1 MIIEALLNLIF
12 GLLKLVFGWLELPAF
27 PEALTS
33 SINQF
38 FDLIF
43 QNLTLL
49 GFFIRPSTITICVPV
64 LILIINFERIY
75 KFTMWLLRKIPFIN
89 IQ

>member
-49 GFFIRPSTITICVPV
+49 GFFIRPSTIAICVPV